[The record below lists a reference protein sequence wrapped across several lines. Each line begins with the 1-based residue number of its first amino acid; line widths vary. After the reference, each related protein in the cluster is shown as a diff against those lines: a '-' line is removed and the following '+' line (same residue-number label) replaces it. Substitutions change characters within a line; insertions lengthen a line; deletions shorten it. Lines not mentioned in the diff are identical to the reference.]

1 MSDLT
6 TCDECGHVRYAGN
19 QFNGLCATCEMW
31 AEDQIVALRAEAAA
45 LKAKLARYEGDLTER
60 QKSALVETCPKT
72 ALTLSM
78 SRYGWDIV
86 DAAIRK
92 VRGEP

>member
-1 MSDLT
+1 MT
-6 TCDECGHVRYAGN
+6 VRRGRRKAVIELPDCP
-19 QFNGLCATCEMW
+19 QCERLRLENG
-31 AEDQIVALRAEAAA
+31 ALRAEVAA
-45 LKAKLARYEGDLTER
+45 LKAKYEADLTER